1 MPLLNIPATHDSRA
15 CLVPYTVEYRDRP
28 GSPQCGNIIE
38 HIAQMRFERG
48 QKAED
53 QEHCIAP

>member
-15 CLVPYTVEYRDRP
+15 WLVPYTVEYRDRP

-53 QEHCIAP
+53 